1 VCYNLN
7 VKLRCPKV
15 NKTVVRAN
23 IEFSTKHDKW
33 NARIQRWYNTGA

>member
-1 VCYNLN
+1 VII
-7 VKLRCPKV
+7 PV

-33 NARIQRWYNTGA
+33 NARIQRWYNTGACQMSIQA